1 MALFQLIFEGFDL
14 CVFWYDVASPGAIL
28 VIGKL
33 WGLTREEGRDS
44 NLTFSCEDPSLFRIM
59 WPQCGF
65 PFPIA
70 VSSFNFS
77 TTSCQT
83 GKHRKLCGSVEA
95 DEAFW
100 FKMKLRLIALRDL
113 SCMSG
118 PIIFWLNPF
127 SEAMSYVFSSFMI
140 PNFEVSP
147 LYEGKG
153 RVSYRD

>member
-1 MALFQLIFEGFDL
+1 MSSDMTSL
-14 CVFWYDVASPGAIL
+14 GAIL

-33 WGLTREEGRDS
+33 EGLTREVEGGVQPDIF
-44 NLTFSCEDPSLFRIM
+44 LFGAQAFSVLCGR
-59 WPQCGF
+59 CGF

-147 LYEGKG
+147 LNEGKG